1 VIRKKRVAGV
11 VINWTPVSALPRE
24 LTCVDPVRLEARLV
38 IDARVMRLLW

>member
-1 VIRKKRVAGV
+1 VIRKKRVTGV